1 MEASSGDSGSLSCA
15 LEGLLLSSLSQP
27 EGSPTGSHCMGM
39 ARKPSVVVLGL
50 SAPTSHT
57 GRVSTA
63 ASNAWTYG
71 TVGGKLPTLGEGLP
85 SLWASLGQSGLLLLS
100 PLLPPPGEA
109 ECLFPPAYGELL
121 TVLVGRTGIF
131 SFKPELRNLALRGIT
146 AHLQA
151 PPLKHYHRHQET
163 SQASRNFQTARTAEN
178 ETEQNH
184 KCVITAPASSLLAA
198 TLAPAPAGA
207 VISPVGRL
215 LGSSAG
221 CGKGTGAL
229 GGTGD

>member
-1 MEASSGDSGSLSCA
+1 
-15 LEGLLLSSLSQP
+15 
-27 EGSPTGSHCMGM
+27 M

-50 SAPTSHT
+50 SALTSHT
-57 GRVSTA
+57 GRVSTV
-63 ASNAWTYG
+63 ASNACTYG
-71 TVGGKLPTLGEGLP
+71 TVGVWVPTLGEGLP
-85 SLWASLGQSGLLLLS
+85 SLGASLGQSGRLLLS

-121 TVLVGRTGIF
+121 TALVGRTGIF
-131 SFKPELRNLALRGIT
+131 SFNPELRNLALRGIT

-151 PPLKHYHRHQET
+151 PPLKHYHRRQET
-163 SQASRNFQTARTAEN
+163 SQASRNFQTVRTAEN
-178 ETEQNH
+178 EHDH
-184 KCVITAPASSLLAA
+184 KNVITAPASSLLAA

>member
-1 MEASSGDSGSLSCA
+1 
-15 LEGLLLSSLSQP
+15 
-27 EGSPTGSHCMGM
+27 M

-50 SAPTSHT
+50 SALTSHT

-71 TVGGKLPTLGEGLP
+71 TVGGKLPTLGEGLL
-85 SLWASLGQSGLLLLS
+85 SLGTSLGQSGLLLLS

-131 SFKPELRNLALRGIT
+131 SFNPELRNLALRGIT
-146 AHLQA
+146 AAHLQA
-151 PPLKHYHRHQET
+151 PPLKHYHRHRET
-163 SQASRNFQTARTAEN
+163 SQASRNFQTARTT
-178 ETEQNH
+178 ETEHDH
-184 KCVITAPASSLLAA
+184 KIVITAPASSQLAA

-221 CGKGTGAL
+221 CGKGTGHTAPQRCQPDRSGTLDFLLDSCYCDL
-229 GGTGD
+229 GVTISVAG

>member
-1 MEASSGDSGSLSCA
+1 
-15 LEGLLLSSLSQP
+15 
-27 EGSPTGSHCMGM
+27 M

-50 SAPTSHT
+50 SALTSHT
-57 GRVSTA
+57 GRVSTV
-63 ASNAWTYG
+63 ASNACTYG
-71 TVGGKLPTLGEGLP
+71 TVGVWVPTLGEGLP
-85 SLWASLGQSGLLLLS
+85 SLGASLGQSGRLLLS

-121 TVLVGRTGIF
+121 TALVGRTGIF
-131 SFKPELRNLALRGIT
+131 SFNPELRNLALRGIT

-151 PPLKHYHRHQET
+151 LPLKHTHSHWET
-163 SQASRNFQTARTAEN
+163 FQVSRNFQTAVLIKKR
-178 ETEQNH
+178 QSIDH
-184 KCVITAPASSLLAA
+184 KSVIPAPASSQLAA

-207 VISPVGRL
+207 VISPLGRL